1 MGGDTRPV
9 AARINPMKN
18 IFLDTHPVLSKN
30 APPSKQK

>member
-18 IFLDTHPVLSKN
+18 IFLDTQPVLPKN
-30 APPSKQK
+30 ASPSKQK